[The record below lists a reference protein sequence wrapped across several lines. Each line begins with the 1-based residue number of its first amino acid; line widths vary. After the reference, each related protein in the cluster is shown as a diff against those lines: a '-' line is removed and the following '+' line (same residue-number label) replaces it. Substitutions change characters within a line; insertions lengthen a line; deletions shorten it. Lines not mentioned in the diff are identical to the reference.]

1 MNLNPTVNRYQQSLP
16 PFAFYSY
23 PVEKPH
29 SINIT
34 LANTNLNTNYIV
46 QDSNEPSNTYF
57 HQKEGV
63 QNSNILEKK
72 PRKKSKEHPNLMDE
86 LKKERQKNQIL
97 ILKVIELEKLLDQQH
112 PFKKNQTEL
121 PNDLTKI
128 PAFVKG
134 LTPMQKDREGDPTEP
149 IDKLEDKKTVSPPK
163 KSQNE
168 MVLGYI
174 KSLETK
180 MEDIVTE
187 NEKLSKKM
195 HEQSQSLEMAL
206 SKLEEKYNNQ
216 KKNTEILLAENEK
229 LRTLIDDIK
238 EKSQRKIEFLEQE
251 LNEKKENISKLQKE
265 NSVIVNSIAITNERQ
280 QIEKTKLVCL
290 FEQNSYLDSKNKIL
304 TAEIQKFK
312 GKT

>member
-16 PFAFYSY
+16 PITFYSY

-46 QDSNEPSNTYF
+46 QDSNEPNNTYF

-112 PFKKNQTEL
+112 PFKKNQIEL
-121 PNDLTKI
+121 PTKI
-128 PAFVKG
+128 PPFVKG

-149 IDKLEDKKTVSPPK
+149 IDKLEDKIVSPPK
-163 KSQNE
+163 ISQHE
-168 MVLGYI
+168 MVLEYI
-174 KSLETK
+174 KSMEMK
-180 MEDIVTE
+180 MEEIVAE

-206 SKLEEKYNNQ
+206 GKLEEKYNNQ

-229 LRTLIDDIK
+229 LRTMIDEIK
-238 EKSQRKIEFLEQE
+238 EKSQRKIEFLDQE
-251 LNEKKENISKLQKE
+251 LNEKKENISKLHKE

-280 QIEKTKLVCL
+280 QIEKNKLVCL
-290 FEQNSYLDSKNKIL
+290 SEQNSYLDSKNKIL
-304 TAEIQKFK
+304 TAEIQKLK